1 MVLKVSNEQ
10 CIFNTIKYKLRRKE
24 LDNLN
29 YFSLK
34 IRPEIKI
41 ANFLITILRIFCDSV
56 IESL

>member
-1 MVLKVSNEQ
+1 MNSVYLILKN
-10 CIFNTIKYKLRRKE
+10 KLRRKE

-41 ANFLITILRIFCDSV
+41 ANVLITILRIFCDSV
-56 IESL
+56 IQSL